1 MQWLDNLK
9 LRTKLIGAFLFVALI
24 SVGVGIYGVTQIR
37 AMDEAGTRMYRNM
50 AVPLGDLGDLMQLQQ
65 RLRVNVRDALLSGEV
80 DRFEQRWQEIKKDI
94 EKKEESYEKTILFQ
108 SGRDAFRKYREAY
121 AKNDESQRRVFAF
134 ARAGKVKEAYAY
146 LSGEGKVTS
155 DALNQV
161 LDELQETKLKLARE
175 TEEANEALTLAAT
188 RNMTILSILG
198 LLIGAGFGVI
208 LARSISVPMQK
219 GVDMMNEMAKGHLG
233 ARLRMA
239 RKDEIGLLADSMD
252 AFTEELQTKVVATLR
267 QVAAGD
273 LSAEVSAA
281 DAQDEIRPALKQVLD
296 NLNGLISEM
305 NFMSTQHDLGD
316 IDVKINTERF
326 HGAYRNMAQGVNDM
340 VAGHITVKKKAMAC
354 VKAFGEGN
362 FDAPLEAFPGKKAF
376 INETIELV
384 RSNIKGFIKDM
395 GHMSQQHDLGDIDI
409 TIPTDKYQGD
419 FAKMAQGVNAMVA
432 GHITVKKK
440 AMACI
445 AEMGRGNFDAPLEKF
460 PGKKAFINETIEDLR
475 KNLKEVA
482 RTVGTLIDAAKAGQ
496 LSSRGDHRSLQGN
509 WADLVKGLNELLEA
523 VVGPIEEVMRTMGA
537 VEKGDLT
544 ARIHTAY
551 RGDFQK
557 LAEAINNSAIR
568 LAQTLTE
575 ISNASNTLAS
585 SADELT
591 ATSNV
596 MASNSEQMTG
606 QANTVAAATEQ
617 ASSNVKNMAAGV
629 QQISAN
635 ANTVASATEE
645 VSANLRTVG
654 AAVEQMSSNLR
665 VIAGN
670 SEQMQSAVNSVAT
683 AIEEMS
689 VSLNE
694 VSRSSGQAASV
705 TGKAATSAA
714 GTAQMMDRLGRSA
727 QEIGKVVDM
736 IKGIAAQ
743 TNLLALNATIEAAS
757 AGEAGKGFAVVANEV
772 KELAKQT
779 AGATEEIRTQVQDMQ
794 SNTQE
799 AVKAIEEIVR
809 IINEINA
816 ISGSIA
822 ASVEEQ
828 TATTNEISKSIGHAA
843 RGAAEAARNVGQAA
857 GGATEV
863 SRNVQEAV
871 KGVTDISQNISQLAL
886 GAGDV
891 ARNAS
896 EAARGINEVARN
908 VASVSLAA
916 KDTSRGA
923 ADTNN
928 ASKELARLAE
938 RLQSNVAT
946 FKL

>member
-1 MQWLDNLK
+1 MQWLDNIK
-9 LRTKLIGAFLFVALI
+9 MGPKLIGSFILIALFSAL
-24 SVGVGIYGVTQIR
+24 VGTVGISKLHDLET
-37 AMDEAGTRMYRNM
+37 ADTRMYEKM
-50 AVPLGDLGDLMQLQQ
+50 TIPLAEMGDIMQLFQ
-65 RLRVNVRDALLSGEV
+65 RQRVNMRDALMTGDHEKFGARIKELEAELS
-80 DRFEQRWQEIKKDI
+80 
-94 EKKEESYEKTILFQ
+94 KKEEEFQKTILTDE
-108 SGRDAFRKYREAY
+108 GRAVYKSYREANQVY
-121 AKNDESQRRVFAF
+121 DRLSDRMLDLVK
-134 ARAGKVKEAYAY
+134 AGKVKEAEAILRGDGYRATQDVIKA
-146 LSGEGKVTS
+146 LDDLQNMKIKIAKETAKANS
-155 DALNQV
+155 D
-161 LDELQETKLKLARE
+161 LADS
-175 TEEANEALTLAAT
+175 AT
-188 RNMTILSILG
+188 RMMTIFIALALVLGVVVAIL
-198 LLIGAGFGVI
+198 
-208 LARSISVPMQK
+208 ISRAITAPLQK
-219 GVDMMNEMAKGHLG
+219 GVDMMQEMAKGHLTN
-233 ARLRMA
+233 RLNMTRL
-239 RKDEIGLLADSMD
+239 DEIGVLARNMD
-252 AFTEELQTKVVATLR
+252 AFTDELQNKVVATLK

-273 LSAEVSAA
+273 LSATVVAA
-281 DAQDEIRPALKQVLD
+281 DAQDEVRPALKQVLD
-296 NLNGLISEM
+296 SLNGLIAEM
-305 NFMSTQHDLGD
+305 NTMSAQHDAGD
-316 IDVKINTERF
+316 IDVKIGVEKF
-326 HGAYRNMAQGVNDM
+326 QGAYKAMGQGVNDM
-340 VAGHITVKKKAMAC
+340 VFGHITVKKKAMAC
-354 VKAFGEGN
+354 
-362 FDAPLEAFPGKKAF
+362 L
-376 INETIELV
+376 
-384 RSNIKGFIKDM
+384 
-395 GHMSQQHDLGDIDI
+395 
-409 TIPTDKYQGD
+409 
-419 FAKMAQGVNAMVA
+419 
-432 GHITVKKK
+432 
-440 AMACI
+440 
-445 AEMGRGNFDAPLEKF
+445 AEFGRGNFDAPLEKF
-460 PGKKAFINETIEDLR
+460 PGKKAFINETIEDVR
-475 KNLKEVA
+475 KNLKEVS
-482 RTVGTLIDAAKAGQ
+482 RTVGQLIDAAKAGQ
-496 LSSRGDHRSLQGN
+496 LSTRGDHRSLQGN
-509 WADLVKGLNELLEA
+509 WADLVKGLNELIEA
-523 VVGPIEEVMRTMGA
+523 VVGPLEEVMRTMA
-537 VEKGDLT
+537 AIEKGDLT
-544 ARIHTAY
+544 SRIHTAY

-557 LAEAINNSAIR
+557 LAEAINNSATR

-575 ISNASNTLAS
+575 ISGASNTLAS

-629 QQISAN
+629 EQISAN

-670 SEQMQSAVNSVAT
+670 SEQMQSAVNTVAT

-694 VSRSSGQAASV
+694 VSRSSGQAATV
-705 TGKAATSAA
+705 TNKAATSAA
-714 GTAQMMDRLGRSA
+714 GTAQMMERLGRSA
-727 QEIGKVVDM
+727 IEIGKVVDM

-794 SNTQE
+794 SNTQD

-828 TATTNEISKSIGHAA
+828 TATTNEISKNIGHAA

-871 KGVTDISQNISQLAL
+871 KGVTDISQNINQLAM

-908 VASVSLAA
+908 VASVSVAA

-923 ADTNN
+923 SDTNN

>member
-1 MQWLDNLK
+1 MQWLDNIK
-9 LRTKLIGAFLFVALI
+9 MGPKLIGSFILVALMSAALGFFAI
-24 SVGVGIYGVTQIR
+24 TRINDLKQ
-37 AMDEAGTRMYRNM
+37 AGDVMHMNM
-50 AVPLGDLGDLMQLQQ
+50 AVPLAHLGDLMQLHQ
-65 RLRVNVRDALLSGEV
+65 RVRVNLRDTIMTGDAERYGA
-80 DRFEQRWQEIKKDI
+80 RIAEIQTQITQLED
-94 EKKEESYEKTILFQ
+94 EYEKTILYDA
-108 SGRDAFRKYREAY
+108 GRQAFKAY
-121 AKNDESQRRVFAF
+121 
-134 ARAGKVKEAYAY
+134 KEAYRANTVNQNRM
-146 LSGEGKVTS
+146 LELAKAGKMKEAEALMRGDGKRTV
-155 DALNQV
+155 DALNK
-161 LDELQETKLKLARE
+161 EMESLQQTKLDVTKKTAD
-175 TEEANEALTLAAT
+175 ANATLATSAART
-188 RNMTILSILG
+188 MTILAVAGLALG
-198 LLIGAGFGVI
+198 VLLGVI
-208 LARSISVPMQK
+208 IANSISRPMNQ
-219 GVDMMNEMAKGHLG
+219 GVEMMQEMAKGHLG
-233 ARLRMA
+233 TRLRMT
-239 RKDEIGLLADSMD
+239 RTDEIGQLAATMD
-252 AFTEELQTKVVATLR
+252 TFSDELQNKVVATLK

-273 LSAEVSAA
+273 LSATVIAA
-281 DAQDEIRPALKQVLD
+281 DAQDEVRPALKQVLD
-296 NLNGLISEM
+296 SLNGLINEM
-305 NFMSTQHDLGD
+305 NTMSAQHDAGD
-316 IDVKINTERF
+316 IDVKIAVDKF
-326 HGAYRNMAQGVNDM
+326 QGAYKAMGQGVNDM
-340 VAGHITVKKKAMAC
+340 VFGHIAVKKKAMAC
-354 VKAFGEGN
+354 
-362 FDAPLEAFPGKKAF
+362 L
-376 INETIELV
+376 
-384 RSNIKGFIKDM
+384 
-395 GHMSQQHDLGDIDI
+395 
-409 TIPTDKYQGD
+409 
-419 FAKMAQGVNAMVA
+419 
-432 GHITVKKK
+432 
-440 AMACI
+440 
-445 AEMGRGNFDAPLEKF
+445 AEFGRGNFDAPLEKF
-460 PGKKAFINETIEDLR
+460 PGKKAFINETIEDVR
-475 KNLKEVA
+475 KNLKEVS

-496 LSSRGDHRSLQGN
+496 LSTRGDHRTLQGN
-509 WADLVKGLNELLEA
+509 WADIVKGLNELLEA
-523 VVGPIEEVMRTMGA
+523 VVGPIEEVMKAMGA
-537 VEKGDLT
+537 MEKGDLT
-544 ARIHTAY
+544 ARIHTSY

-557 LAEAINNSAIR
+557 LAEAINNSAMR

-575 ISNASNTLAS
+575 ISSASNTLAS

-596 MASNSEQMTG
+596 MASNSEEMTG

-629 QQISAN
+629 EQISAN
-635 ANTVASATEE
+635 ANTVASASEE

-670 SEQMQSAVNSVAT
+670 SEQMQNAVNTVAT

-694 VSRSSGQAASV
+694 VSRSSGQAATV
-705 TGKAATSAA
+705 TNKAASSAA
-714 GTAQMMDRLGRSA
+714 GTAQMMDRLGKSA
-727 QEIGKVVDM
+727 LEIGKVVDM

-794 SNTQE
+794 GNTQE
-799 AVKAIEEIVR
+799 AVKAIEEIVK

-828 TATTNEISKSIGHAA
+828 TATTNEISKNIGHAA

-857 GGATEV
+857 GGASEV
-863 SRNVQEAV
+863 SKNVQEAV
-871 KGVTDISQNISQLAL
+871 KGVTDISKNINQLAT

-923 ADTNN
+923 SDTNN

-938 RLQSNVAT
+938 RLQANVAT